1 MRVTMEH
8 KEYGKCIER
17 VKILKP
23 LLKESRHQVKG
34 GRMLW
39 NDIAREQLH

>member
-23 LLKESRHQVKG
+23 LLKGRHQVKG
-34 GRMLW
+34 GRMLR